1 MMIYNKAAEEKKWKN
16 WKSNEEKQ
24 LRDLGVPET
33 TILELH
39 HFDWELFKAERRF
52 KQRQFTNFKFID
64 QYASKDM
71 KLPINSID
79 DLLNQLDNQNL
90 YELMKKVNHQTM
102 EIIYLMIC
110 GFTVKEI
117 ALKLNLNE
125 DTIRYRIRS
134 VRKKLKKFE

>member
-16 WKSNEEKQ
+16 WKSNEEKK

-39 HFDWELFKAERRF
+39 HFDWELFKTERRF

-71 KLPINSID
+71 ELPINSID

-102 EIIYLMIC
+102 EIIYLKIC

-134 VRKKLKKFE
+134 VRKKLKNFE

>member
-33 TILELH
+33 TIIELY

-52 KQRQFTNFKFID
+52 KQKQFTNFKFID
-64 QYASKDM
+64 QYATKDM
-71 KLPINSID
+71 ELPINSIE
-79 DLLNQLDNQNL
+79 DLLDQLDNQNL

-110 GFTVKEI
+110 GFNVKEI
-117 ALKLNLNE
+117 AIKLNLNE

-134 VRKKLKKFE
+134 VRKKLKNFK

>member
-33 TILELH
+33 TIIELY

-52 KQRQFTNFKFID
+52 KQKQFTNFKFID
-64 QYASKDM
+64 QYATKDM
-71 KLPINSID
+71 ELPINSIE
-79 DLLNQLDNQNL
+79 DLLDQLDNQNL

-110 GFTVKEI
+110 GFNVKEI

-134 VRKKLKKFE
+134 VRKKLKNFK

>member
-102 EIIYLMIC
+102 EII
-110 GFTVKEI
+110 F
-117 ALKLNLNE
+117 
-125 DTIRYRIRS
+125 
-134 VRKKLKKFE
+134 

>member
-1 MMIYNKAAEEKKWKN
+1 MMIYNKAA
-16 WKSNEEKQ
+16 EEKQ

-33 TILELH
+33 TIIELY

-52 KQRQFTNFKFID
+52 KQKQFTNFKFID
-64 QYASKDM
+64 QYATKDM
-71 KLPINSID
+71 ELPINSIE
-79 DLLNQLDNQNL
+79 DLLDQLDNQNL

-110 GFTVKEI
+110 GFNVKEI
-117 ALKLNLNE
+117 AIKLNLNE

-134 VRKKLKKFE
+134 VRKKLKNFK